1 MTEEPW
7 TPTVT
12 ASRSAPGWTAS
23 PDSTTRDTWIETPP
37 GWAEVRSL
45 EVDPGQPG
53 HLYLSGLPDSTLT
66 LRLPVTRPDVAV
78 PVVELF
84 LKS

>member
-7 TPTVT
+7 TPTT

-23 PDSTTRDTWIETPP
+23 
-37 GWAEVRSL
+37 
-45 EVDPGQPG
+45 
-53 HLYLSGLPDSTLT
+53 PDSTLT